1 MQVRAHG
8 FDHTEFVDS
17 RGERRS
23 RGRSASLIT
32 DDIIRQVRR
41 EGRATISHLEL
52 VDWLKSFSR
61 MSGVEASLERRDVH
75 RSKAHHTYPL
85 RDLIRSRPTDR
96 TTSEHCFPSLSA
108 HKRAHTSA
116 RCTRCNGALAA
127 LARGH

>member
-8 FDHTEFVDS
+8 FDHKEFVDS
-17 RGERRS
+17 RGERRL

-61 MSGVEASLERRDVH
+61 ISGVEASLERRDAQ
-75 RSKAHHTYPL
+75 RSKAHQMYPL
-85 RDLIRSRPTDR
+85 RGLIRRRPTDR
-96 TTSEHCFPSLSA
+96 TRRSEHFSLCVGVS
-108 HKRAHTSA
+108 
-116 RCTRCNGALAA
+116 
-127 LARGH
+127 